1 MINVLTPAGVRNLVV
16 IFPVETA
23 PSEERGAG
31 QLSLGLRVDGAAVA
45 KGADI
50 ADGSLD
56 PRGFMPPSKGVIAV
70 YGVSHS
76 CLLLAAGVCPS
87 LLSFLPIFDFLTES
101 SLNVASSAGLSSDP
115 PSP

>member
-76 CLLLAAGVCPS
+76 CLLWAGIWSS